1 MEQRHSKHPLLW
13 SRLRVSV
20 CQQPS
25 ASTFLATQ
33 NLQLHTIT
41 YGHGCWVCSMYVWH
55 RQCLIWE
62 QYYTLP
68 TYLRDH
74 RASSRPLL
82 VWTSDICT
90 CHVAPRSTS
99 EHLQEERLD
108 KSVWD
113 STWPILSH
121 QRTPYP
127 RMYVCTFIILALVRE
142 KCHKRPQKVA
152 QVTVCLRS
160 VICCVHWMSTSA
172 LSALL
177 PQTRNGSDTILGKR
191 ARIVWSVSTLWIS
204 DLQFSQHCREQWTKV
219 TPSLVRALYVYSKVC

>member
-1 MEQRHSKHPLLW
+1 MEQRHSKRPLLW
-13 SRLRVSV
+13 SWLRVSV

-90 CHVAPRSTS
+90 CHVAPRSTI

-160 VICCVHWMSTSA
+160 EHHAVFIGCQHQRCPHYCLRQGMGATLSLENAPVLFEACPLCGFPTYNFCSTVEN
-172 LSALL
+172 
-177 PQTRNGSDTILGKR
+177 NGQK
-191 ARIVWSVSTLWIS
+191 
-204 DLQFSQHCREQWTKV
+204 
-219 TPSLVRALYVYSKVC
+219 